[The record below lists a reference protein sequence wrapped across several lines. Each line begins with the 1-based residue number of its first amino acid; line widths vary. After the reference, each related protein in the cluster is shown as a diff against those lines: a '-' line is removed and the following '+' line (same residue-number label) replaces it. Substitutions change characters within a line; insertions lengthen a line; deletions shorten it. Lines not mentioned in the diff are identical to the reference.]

1 MTEEGELRKNIAGGS
16 ATGGGINFQAAVTA
30 ITAIHMASGSKLG
43 WFDSVL
49 DDVPIEVLAETGGAG
64 DDIQIRYFNGSVAE
78 VQVKKGLRKG
88 SKLWEA
94 LIDLVRGVK
103 AKEITHGLLVVCPNT
118 SDSIKVDLSRD
129 IHRIGDGRTD
139 GLKEISKEFIAKLKA
154 LDISPEKVC
163 QRLRIITV
171 HTLDNNSANIASSQ
185 SELRHICADSNQ
197 ITSAWDSIYKDATK
211 LIEFRGRRTVASVM
225 QVLDSSRIT
234 VIGSE
239 SSQSPVSILSSLCKW
254 TIETN
259 SSFSIFG
266 IQEPLLLDKA
276 WLPLKTVVQQKR
288 TLDQAS
294 VEEALEYYH
303 GWQNRKYNSD
313 EKSIEPTSIGR
324 FIKHCVVIAG
334 PGMGKSTL
342 LKKLALVYAKEG
354 MPAIK
359 VRLSSL
365 AARMKNGGSFEE
377 GILSLG
383 LDGSGVDSNDFK
395 RLGSQEWILLCDGL
409 DEVGTSQEMRSEGL
423 KRFVAGNPRCR
434 VIVTTRPVG
443 YSLVL
448 LKGWRHYE
456 LLPLLED
463 KADAYIYK
471 LLSGLYKTTSQEFS
485 DYLEFACSQLKKN
498 KEGKVIERSPLLLG
512 LATSLAL
519 RKVDFGHSKTSLFKQ
534 LFKLV
539 DDASNYRLRKPH
551 VSEVEARSFLEVL
564 GWVLFKHPV
573 LSQKEVL
580 NKCAEIMAPKFGL
593 PKLSAISKC
602 ESLFSYW
609 EEVGLVEKIQY
620 SGANIVT
627 FIHKSFSEYAAAL
640 YIAGMGEVEQRT
652 TIVSELSSNPDSEVL
667 KFTASLGPANLII
680 AEIIKRVKKDA
691 AETDWIKRALVS
703 LGRGSK
709 LVLEPKD
716 RDFILD
722 TAFRLIGSGRYS
734 QSRSIAIAMLS
745 VSRQYP
751 EEVAQRSQELVNSQH
766 SWVRLSAWAFITN
779 AGSSYY
785 EFDGLV
791 AAFESLP
798 EMSEPGFSN
807 SLLGFSLNRES
818 FSEIREEFISNAIPE
833 IINRIPKKADKILSV
848 LKQDNLKKTVGFSL
862 NISELLRSLGKESLA
877 KDLKGYLGRSRAYF
891 NNAKFDKASNIA
903 HIKILRSLIDSEQ
916 VTVSPSQES
925 NDGSYR
931 LIHLGAFLDASSYY
945 QNVVSDVWSW
955 QADHDDESVREV
967 FRGIIEIADIDK
979 AGLSQ
984 EVNIVLG
991 RISTAMDRGEYYS
1004 FYMDVEHVDI
1014 NLDLEGVK
1022 SINLDIEKLERAL
1035 HHKSD
1040 WIVQLAANLLANLD
1054 DKEELQ
1060 RIVVRVLKV
1069 GEGVSLWAIAQIAK
1083 EVDMNLKQLLIERLQ
1098 NHLVPGCQY
1107 LYKELCK
1114 LNIKLTDEVNVILQN
1129 GLLKSG
1135 PVTAEEATQLITKLT
1150 DTEKKKLTS
1159 LMEEAYQYWLNHEQP
1174 YPKGGGTIPESPRKS
1189 LLTIL
1194 ICVGSVSD
1202 CNLLNYV
1209 SDMRSDVQAVAENEL
1224 VRRLN
1229 DSEPLRTKFIDV
1241 LAKGKVNPRVLTQV
1255 FRQPVVF
1262 TNIQCDKIANL
1273 LSNKNAQLRFIA
1285 MEILES
1291 GCLSNERV
1299 VGWLELLKND
1309 DELEIRE
1316 KALAIHE
1323 SMGL

>member
-1 MTEEGELRKNIAGGS
+1 MTQEGRLRKNVAGGS
-16 ATGGGINFQAAVTA
+16 AAGGGINFQAAVTA

-64 DDIQIRYFNGSVAE
+64 DDIQIRYSNGSVAE
-78 VQVKKGLRKG
+78 AQVKKGLQKG
-88 SKLWEA
+88 RKLWDA
-94 LIDLVRGVK
+94 LIDLVRGIE
-103 AKEITHGLLVVCPNT
+103 AKEITHALLIVCPNT

-129 IHRIGDGRTD
+129 IHRIGDGRMD
-139 GLKEISKEFIAKLKA
+139 GLKPISEEFVTKLKE
-154 LDISPEKVC
+154 LGISSEEVC
-163 QRLRIITV
+163 QKLRIITV
-171 HTLDNNSANIASSQ
+171 HALDNNSANTTSAQ
-185 SELRHICADSNQ
+185 SELRRICADSNQ

-234 VIGSE
+234 VVGSE
-239 SSQSPVSILSSLCKW
+239 SFQSPVSILSSLCKW

-266 IQEPLLLDKA
+266 IQEPLSLDKA
-276 WLPLKTVVQQKR
+276 WLSLKTVVQQKS
-288 TLDQAS
+288 TADQAS

-303 GWQNRKYNSD
+303 GWQNRRYNSD

-354 MPAIK
+354 IPAIK

-383 LDGSGVDSNDFK
+383 LDGSSVDSSDFN
-395 RLGSQEWILLCDGL
+395 RLSSQEWVLLCDGL
-409 DEVGTSQEMRSEGL
+409 DEVGTGQEMIVEGL
-423 KRFVAGNPRCR
+423 KHFVAGNPRCR
-434 VIVTTRPVG
+434 IIVTTRPVG
-443 YSLVL
+443 YSSVF

-456 LLPLLED
+456 LFPLLED
-463 KADAYIYK
+463 KADTYIYK

-485 DYLEFACSQLKKN
+485 GHLEFACSQLNKN
-498 KEGKVIERSPLLLG
+498 KEGKVIKRSPLLLG

-519 RKVDFGHSKTSLFKQ
+519 RKVDFGLSKTSLFKQ
-534 LFKLV
+534 LFQLV
-539 DDASNYRLRKPH
+539 DEASSHRLRKPS
-551 VSEVEARSFLEVL
+551 VSEGEARYFLKVL
-564 GWVLFKHPV
+564 GWVLFKNPV
-573 LSQKEVL
+573 SSEQEGL
-580 NKCAEIMAPKFGL
+580 NKCAEIMSPELGL
-593 PKLSAISKC
+593 SVLSTTSKC
-602 ESLFSYW
+602 EILFSYW
-609 EEVGLVEKIQY
+609 EEVGLVEKLQY

-627 FIHKSFSEYAAAL
+627 FVHKSFSEYSAAL
-640 YIAGMGEVEQRT
+640 YLVSMSADEQRKV
-652 TIVSELSSNPDSEVL
+652 IISELSKSPDSEVL
-667 KFTASLGPANLII
+667 KYASALGAISLII
-680 AEIIKRVKKDA
+680 TEIIKKIKKSNI
-691 AETDWIKRALVS
+691 EIEWVKRALIL
-703 LGRGSK
+703 LGDSDAS
-709 LVLEPKD
+709 VESKD
-716 RDFILD
+716 RKYILD
-722 TAFRLIGSGRYS
+722 VAFRLIGSGRYS

-751 EEVAQRSQELVNSQH
+751 EEVAERSQGLVNSQR

-807 SLLGFSLNRES
+807 SLLDFSLDRES
-818 FSEIREEFISNAIPE
+818 FSDIREVFVSNAIPE
-833 IINRIPKKADKILSV
+833 IVSKLPKESDKVLNV
-848 LKQDNLKKTVGFSL
+848 LKQDDLSKTVGFSL
-862 NISELLRSLGKESLA
+862 NISELLRSLGKDDLAEDVTGSLGHG
-877 KDLKGYLGRSRAYF
+877 LAYF
-891 NNAKFDKASNIA
+891 KDTNNKAAKIAYKKIISALVDSNKM
-903 HIKILRSLIDSEQ
+903 HIPCSPEVISENYKFTQ
-916 VTVSPSQES
+916 LE
-925 NDGSYR
+925 
-931 LIHLGAFLDASSYY
+931 AFIDASLFWS
-945 QNVVSDVWSW
+945 NPVADIWSW

-967 FRGIIEIADIDK
+967 FRGIIEITGIDK
-979 AGLSQ
+979 VALSQ
-984 EVNIVLG
+984 EANIMIG
-991 RISTAMDRGEYYS
+991 RINAAIKNDSYYN
-1004 FYMDVEHVDI
+1004 FYT
-1014 NLDLEGVK
+1014 DLEHIDTNPDLEEVK
-1022 SINLDIEKLERAL
+1022 NLNLDIEKLERAL

-1040 WIVQLAANLLANLD
+1040 WIVQLAANLLINLS
-1054 DKEELQ
+1054 DKEKLHG
-1060 RIVVRVLKV
+1060 IVARVLKE
-1069 GEGVSLWAIAQIAK
+1069 GEGVSLWAVALIGK
-1083 EVDMNLKQLLIERLQ
+1083 EVDMNLKQLLIKRLQ

-1135 PVTAEEATQLITKLT
+1135 PVTAEETTQLITKLT
-1150 DTEKKKLTS
+1150 DTEKMKLTP
-1159 LMEEAYQYWLNHEQP
+1159 LMEEAYQYWLNHEKP
-1174 YPKGGGTIPESPRKS
+1174 YPKDGGAIPESPRKS
-1189 LLTIL
+1189 LLATL
-1194 ICVGSVSD
+1194 ICVGAVSD

-1209 SDMRSDVQAVAENEL
+1209 TDIRSDVRGIAEKEL

-1229 DSEPLRTKFIDV
+1229 DNDPLRTKFINA
-1241 LAKGKVNPRVLTQV
+1241 LTKGKVTPRVLTQA
-1255 FRQPVVF
+1255 FRQSVVF
-1262 TNIQCDKIANL
+1262 TNVQCDKIANL

-1285 MEILES
+1285 MEILEL
-1291 GCLSNERV
+1291 GCLSNEQV
-1299 VGWLELLKND
+1299 AGWLELLKND

-1323 SMGL
+1323 SMGYNL